1 MSIQKALYLLLLGVT
16 ILLSGCEDK
25 DGPGPNDW
33 PPFIVGY
40 KSGTDWKTANDRKID
55 VTEMPG
61 VFVLQF
67 LSDGFGQVEVITD
80 GTKCSAEIINTSI
93 ETTTAGRQIYYQDVR
108 IDMQEE
114 QTIDILISK
123 PYNKWCK
130 KDASCRVTLVRRQ
143 AES

>member
-1 MSIQKALYLLLLGVT
+1 MTKKILY
-16 ILLSGCEDK
+16 ILLALTALLAGCDSCPYVE
-25 DGPGPNDW
+25 PCS
-33 PPFIVGY
+33 ILYVGY
-40 KSGTDWKTANDRKID
+40 KSGNDWKKANGSKID
-55 VTEMPG
+55 VTEMPD

-67 LSDGFGQVEVITD
+67 RSDGFGQVEVITD

-93 ETTTAGRQIYYQDVR
+93 KTTTSGQQIYDQDVR
-108 IDMQEE
+108 IDMRDE

-123 PYNKWCK
+123 PYSKWCK

>member
-1 MSIQKALYLLLLGVT
+1 MAKKLLY
-16 ILLSGCEDK
+16 ILLALTALLAGCD
-25 DGPGPNDW
+25 DCPFTGPPEQ
-33 PPFIVGY
+33 FIVGY
-40 KSGTDWKTANDRKID
+40 KSGNDWKKANGSKID
-55 VTEMPG
+55 VTEMPD

-67 LSDGFGQVEVITD
+67 RSDGFGQVEIITD

-93 ETTTAGRQIYYQDVR
+93 KTTTSGQQIYDQDVR
-108 IDMQEE
+108 IDMRDE

-123 PYNKWCK
+123 PYSKWCK

>member
-1 MSIQKALYLLLLGVT
+1 MSTQKALYLLLLAVT
-16 ILLSGCEDK
+16 ILLSGCEEK
-25 DGPGPNDW
+25 DGPDW
-33 PPFIVGY
+33 IPFDVGY
-40 KSGTDWKTANDRKID
+40 KSGNEWKKANDSKID
-55 VTEMPG
+55 VTEIPG

-67 LSDGFGQVEVITD
+67 RSDGFGQVEVITD

-93 ETTTAGRQIYYQDVR
+93 KTTTSGQQIYDQDIR